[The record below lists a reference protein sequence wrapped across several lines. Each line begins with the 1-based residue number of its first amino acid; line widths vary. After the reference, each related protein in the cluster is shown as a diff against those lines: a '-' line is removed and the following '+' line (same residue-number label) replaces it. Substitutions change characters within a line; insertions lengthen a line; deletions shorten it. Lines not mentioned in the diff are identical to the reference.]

1 MSNFIELE
9 HCYLDIASIAIVD
22 TVTMEIVLK
31 SGYVV
36 PKNFFTHLQVNQ
48 IARLI
53 IATNTVYHDE
63 SLLFL
68 HSQYVAGEIEK
79 FNAFMQYD
87 KDFKPE
93 YAKKNDRV
101 YTLGVVGKSGLVRWV
116 RHFNQSDNLSHVLD
130 ATESLYAEWGGSDE
144 GEEGD
149 IDEGDGSLPDEQ

>member
-9 HCYLDIASIAIVD
+9 QCYLDIASIAIVD
-22 TVTMEIVLK
+22 TVTMELVLK

-36 PKNFFTHLQVNQ
+36 PKNFFTHLQINQ

-53 IATNTVYHDE
+53 IATNTVYNDE

-79 FNAFMQYD
+79 FLVFMQYD

-101 YTLGVVGKSGLVRWV
+101 YTLGVVGKSELVRWV

-130 ATESLYAEWGGSDE
+130 AVESLYSEWGGNDDDNNAE
-144 GEEGD
+144 GVGHGGD
-149 IDEGDGSLPDEQ
+149 VEDGQ